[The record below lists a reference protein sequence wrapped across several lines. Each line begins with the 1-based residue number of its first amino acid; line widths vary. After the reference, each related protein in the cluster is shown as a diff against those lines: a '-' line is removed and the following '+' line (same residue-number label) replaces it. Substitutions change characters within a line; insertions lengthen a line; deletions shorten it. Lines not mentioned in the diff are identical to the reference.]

1 MDTTVSLVIGG
12 TGGLGREVAQYL
24 ADRGE
29 TVLIAGRDGER
40 ALRVAAEIGGQT
52 SGFAMDLAEPE
63 TIADALP
70 DVDRIDHL
78 VIASAE
84 GFSNS
89 VRDFD
94 VALGRRL
101 ATLKLVGYTETV
113 HVLAPR
119 FASTASIVLFGG
131 QAMMRPYPGSTMV
144 TAVNSAVSG
153 LIRTLASELAPVRVN
168 AVHPGIVGDS
178 SRWVDQDTS
187 AAVSRTP
194 IARLVTMDEIAGA
207 VLFLL
212 DNGGV
217 NGVNLAVDGG
227 WLLR

>member
-1 MDTTVSLVIGG
+1 VDTAALVIGG
-12 TGGLGREVAQYL
+12 TAGLGREVAQHL

-29 TVLIAGRDGER
+29 RVLVAGRDGER
-40 ALRVAAEIGGQT
+40 AQRVAAEIGGQ
-52 SGFAMDLAEPE
+52 GFGLAMDLAEPE
-63 TIADALP
+63 TIADALV
-70 DVDRIDHL
+70 DLDRIDHL

-84 GFSNS
+84 GYSNS

-101 ATLKLVGYTETV
+101 ATLKLVGYTETI
-113 HVLAPR
+113 HVLATR
-119 FASTASIVLFGG
+119 FTSTASIVLFGG

-153 LIRTLASELAPVRVN
+153 LIRTLAIELAPVRVN

-178 SRWVDQDTS
+178 PRWVDQDTS
-187 AAVSRTP
+187 AAVSRSP
-194 IARLVTMDEIAGA
+194 IGRLVTMREVADA

-217 NGVNLAVDGG
+217 DGVNLAVDGG

>member
-1 MDTTVSLVIGG
+1 VDTTASLVIGG
-12 TGGLGREVAQYL
+12 TAGLGLEIAQRL

-29 TVLIAGRDGER
+29 QVLVGGRDGER
-40 ALRVAAEIGGQT
+40 AQRVAAEIGGQT
-52 SGFAMDLAEPE
+52 SGFAIDLAEPE
-63 TIADALP
+63 TIADALAGLG
-70 DVDRIDHL
+70 RIDHL

-119 FASTASIVLFGG
+119 FTSNASIVLFGG

-144 TAVNSAVSG
+144 TAVNGAVSA

-168 AVHPGIVGDS
+168 AVHPGLVGDS
-178 SRWVDQDTS
+178 RRWVDQDTS

-194 IARLVTMDEIAGA
+194 IGRLVTMGEVAGA

-212 DNGGV
+212 DNGGM

>member
-1 MDTTVSLVIGG
+1 VDTAASLVIGG
-12 TGGLGREVAQYL
+12 TAGLGREVAQHL

-29 TVLIAGRDGER
+29 QVLVAGRDGER
-40 ALRVAAEIGGQT
+40 AKRVAAEIGGQ
-52 SGFAMDLAEPE
+52 GFGLAMDLTEPE
-63 TIADALP
+63 TIADALV
-70 DVDRIDHL
+70 DLDRIDHL

-84 GFSNS
+84 GYSNS

-119 FASTASIVLFGG
+119 FTSTASIVLFGG

-153 LIRTLASELAPVRVN
+153 LIRTLAIELAPVRVN

-178 SRWVDQDTS
+178 PRWVDQDTS
-187 AAVSRTP
+187 VDVSRSP
-194 IARLVTMDEIAGA
+194 IGRLVTMGEVADA

>member
-1 MDTTVSLVIGG
+1 MDPV
-12 TGGLGREVAQYL
+12 
-24 ADRGE
+24 
-29 TVLIAGRDGER
+29 
-40 ALRVAAEIGGQT
+40 
-52 SGFAMDLAEPE
+52 EPE
-63 TIADALP
+63 TIADALAGLG
-70 DVDRIDHL
+70 RIDHL

-84 GFSNS
+84 GFSNT

-119 FASTASIVLFGG
+119 FTSTASVVLFGG

-144 TAVNSAVSG
+144 TAVNGAVSA

-168 AVHPGIVGDS
+168 AVHPGLVGDS
-178 SRWVDQDTS
+178 RRWVGQDTS

-194 IARLVTMDEIAGA
+194 IGRLVSMGEVTDA